1 LPKGKCKEYHTI
13 LREKGMRK
21 YVKTEKRAAGE
32 EWAKVVSSLWLFL
45 RAEKSKRR
53 GKKAGKM
60 DKLNDKDIF
69 TSRRGL
75 KEKDNQT
82 MKDVNLKVGMVGVG

>member
-1 LPKGKCKEYHTI
+1 MGKG
-13 LREKGMRK
+13 RPP
-21 YVKTEKRAAGE
+21 
-32 EWAKVVSSLWLFL
+32 LWLFL

-53 GKKAGKM
+53 GEKAGKM
-60 DKLNDKDIF
+60 DKPNDKDIF